1 MVLDTIDR
9 GNLERSIDSLIK
21 GIPVLVSQF
30 RNQDVKKL
38 FQYKD
43 ENDVVF
49 GMVFGGII
57 EKFGFYY
64 KVTHNTNAPPAE
76 DSIEIMDIITRRASE
91 IREAI
96 FKCG

>member
-1 MVLDTIDR
+1 MVLDAVDR

-21 GIPVLVSQF
+21 EIPGLVSQF
-30 RNQDVKKL
+30 RNQDVKKY

-49 GMVFGGII
+49 GMILGGII

-64 KVTHNTNAPPAE
+64 NVTHNTSASLPE
-76 DSIEIMDIITRRASE
+76 TSVEIMDVITRRASE
-91 IREAI
+91 IRDAI

>member
-1 MVLDTIDR
+1 MTLDSNDS
-9 GNLERSIDSLIK
+9 GSLERSIDSLIK
-21 GIPVLVSQF
+21 GIPELVSHF
-30 RNQDVKKL
+30 RNQDVKKF

-43 ENDVVF
+43 ENDVVL
-49 GMVFGGII
+49 GMILGGVI

-64 KVTHNTNAPPAE
+64 NVTHNTNMAPPEVASE
-76 DSIEIMDIITRRASE
+76 VLDVIMRRASE